1 MATLILNRASNRV
14 CGLPFFAIIFKVSL
28 KHSLRVYAAH
38 AMTDCLSIADSIEY
52 NCTTRWGLNCTNA
65 LGLEFTSLWNITQ
78 LIQQYCP
85 TDPRLFLI
93 DNIPATP
100 ENAALKYSACK
111 TFAPAPWTRYPASD
125 IWARLQTWKFPLFQ
139 LALSSPRPPL
149 GLGVDGFVL
158 AHLMG
163 DPISTIKDLRKKISR
178 CEEHA
183 ADFAKR
189 RVLSNGDPSDAE
201 RAWKALAMITISY
214 DEWGQGD
221 EAKKALEKAL

>member
-1 MATLILNRASNRV
+1 MA
-14 CGLPFFAIIFKVSL
+14 
-28 KHSLRVYAAH
+28 
-38 AMTDCLSIADSIEY
+38 DCLSIADSTEY

-65 LGLEFTSLWNITQ
+65 LGFDFTSLWNITQ

-111 TFAPAPWTRYPASD
+111 TFAPAPWTRYPISD

-149 GLGVDGFVL
+149 GLWVDGFVL

-163 DPISTIKDLRKKISR
+163 DPISTIKDLLKKIFC
-178 CEEHA
+178 CEERA
-183 ADFAKR
+183 ANFAR
-189 RVLSNGDPSDAE
+189 NFAQHPVLSNGDPLYVE
-201 RAWKALAMITISY
+201 RAWKALTMITVSY
-214 DEWGQGD
+214 DEWGLGGAAQ
-221 EAKKALEKAL
+221 EALEAAL

>member
-1 MATLILNRASNRV
+1 MA
-14 CGLPFFAIIFKVSL
+14 
-28 KHSLRVYAAH
+28 
-38 AMTDCLSIADSIEY
+38 DCLSIADSTEY

-65 LGLEFTSLWNITQ
+65 LGFDFTSLWNITQ

-111 TFAPAPWTRYPASD
+111 TFAPALWTRYPISD

-149 GLGVDGFVL
+149 GLLVDGFVL

-178 CEEHA
+178 CEDCATH
-183 ADFAKR
+183 FAER
-189 RVLSNGDPSDAE
+189 LVLPNDDRLCR
-201 RAWKALAMITISY
+201 RAWKALAMITVSY

-221 EAKKALEKAL
+221 EVQKALGEAL